1 MSHTTSLKGCRS
13 GVQVGPG
20 IHAFTMSVSCH
31 LWCIGVQSRPLQ
43 PPFHQR
49 WRQGYAHGASQGALF
64 ASARLEQVQNS
75 PGMAWLLRG
84 CDERYAVD
92 TLVLHST
99 THVYDF
105 GRYVSIQVFART
117 VLLTCAKLMEATSVQ
132 ARGTMRMGRSRLG
145 DMLVRAF

>member
-1 MSHTTSLKGCRS
+1 
-13 GVQVGPG
+13 
-20 IHAFTMSVSCH
+20 
-31 LWCIGVQSRPLQ
+31 
-43 PPFHQR
+43 
-49 WRQGYAHGASQGALF
+49 
-64 ASARLEQVQNS
+64 
-75 PGMAWLLRG
+75 MAWLLRG